1 MHAGGGAGRVRPNDA
16 VVAAIV
22 SSFSTAK
29 TRVAIMTELDSHA
42 NMVVLGR
49 FVTIIRRTGRSVD
62 VQAFADD
69 VPTMKSVPIVDAV
82 VAHDCPCTHTTTLL
96 IITNALHVPSMEHNL
111 IPPFIMR
118 QAGLIVNDVPKFQL
132 DSPTTDD
139 HAIIDPDTG
148 IRIHLTLQST
158 FSGFPTRELTRREL
172 TNAEDYTKVWLT
184 PNLEHWDP
192 YDDSYA
198 EQEQSLLDNDGNL
211 RSDLSRPRKKRRIDD
226 HLSEDELF
234 GLVSNVQVKFRDS
247 YVQPVPVD
255 LVEDL
260 IDLNLSRCADG
271 SAPSEHHV
279 PQVHPARDTS
289 APTPSV
295 ESVTATSD
303 RVASEPPSGYPGVP
317 FPPSDRDRGNASSR
331 PQFDP
336 SLSPWEADRGVPHV
350 SSMGTPFPVRP
361 ASSLYGNGAP
371 GLGRCAAATVL
382 DDEHTLNATLQQH
395 ANHNAFTRVAGAT
408 SVSHDADELFQSHHD
423 EEPLMR
429 GNLPLHLQHD
439 MLEDIQE
446 DCFCEDL
453 GEFIARAEFVIGA
466 VTAGQVKDIPA
477 ELLAN
482 VWQIKE
488 SDAERTLRQ
497 TTRRNTQS
505 LNSTLSRQFGTNDR
519 MLRYQ
524 RLDEIFYTDTLKIS
538 KKCKSYRGN
547 TCAQVFVSDKGYI
560 YVCPMRKEADYY
572 DALKQFSKKVGAPHT
587 LVCDGAKTQK
597 KREVKEYLN
606 KIGTRHRVLEL
617 RTQWANR
624 AELWIGILKEAVRR
638 DLRMSHSPLV
648 FWDYCLERRALII
661 NATARDNFKLQGQ
674 TPHMTVHGQEPDISN
689 LLFGWFEWVYYLD
702 DSEKFPYP
710 REVLGRCLGPS
721 IDEGNEM
728 AQWILA
734 VSGEVISRRSIR
746 RLTREELSPTNA
758 DEAHRRK
765 TFMENIYK
773 KRGTSYQLPCPSTGE
788 QIVDDIAG
796 VSKEVHWKEEE
807 SPFNL
812 DAHEEGSPD
821 VPDDDIVDAYGKP
834 VSENS
839 LTDLLIGAE
848 ILLPQGETSDG
859 KFAAGKV
866 IRQSVDEN
874 GVARGK
880 HDDNP
885 LFSTRAYDVLF
896 EDGRVRE
903 YSANVIAENV
913 LSMADSSGHLSCE
926 MESIVSH
933 QRNGDAVSKED
944 AAKSKGKGMV
954 KTTKGWALL
963 VKFKEGTSR
972 WIDLKDAKQANPV
985 MVANYAYASDLEDE
999 PAFAWW
1005 VPYTLKKADAII
1017 KSVNS
1022 RVRNKTHKYGI
1033 EVPRTFAEAMALDAK
1048 NGNDLWRKA
1057 YLKEMGQVNVAFE
1070 YLARGERAP
1079 EGWKKASGHIIWD
1092 VKMDFTRKA
1101 RWVKDGHRTA
1111 APENSSYAGVVSR
1124 ESVRIA
1130 LTYAALHGLP
1140 VVAADIRNAYLSAPS
1155 SEKHYIICGPEFGEH
1170 EGCVA
1175 LIRRALYG
1183 GKAAGRDY
1191 WHFLRKI
1198 MHKDF
1203 GFQSSR
1209 GDPDVWFREARRADT
1224 NELYYE
1230 YVLLYTD
1237 DILCISDRAEDIIRG
1252 EIGKKFMLKEESI
1265 GPPSQYLGGKLSLVE
1280 LANGTKAWSF
1290 SSTQYVKEAVG
1301 NAEKL
1306 AKSLDMSVPGPR
1318 NSTTPI
1324 SRDYR
1329 PEIDTTTELTPELAS
1344 HYYSLIGVLRWIVEL
1359 GRVDICVEVS
1369 MLSAHLALPRQGHL
1383 EQVFHIIGYLRHHH
1397 NACMVFDPTE
1407 WDVPEGMF
1415 KKEDW
1420 SYSPYGCENLV
1431 EELPPNM
1438 PKALGREMRIRVFVD
1453 SDHAGDS
1460 LTRRSRTGFVVFLNG
1475 APIYWFSKKQTS
1487 CETSTYGAEFVAMKV
1502 AMEYVRGLRYKLRMM
1517 GMPVSEPAYVLG
1529 DNQSV
1534 LANTT
1539 KPGSVLKKKSAAIA
1553 YCFVRE
1559 GCARDEWRTG
1569 YINTNLNVADLF
1581 TKPLPPGEKRDRF
1594 VSCLLHYLVRRAD

>member
-1 MHAGGGAGRVRPNDA
+1 MGGGVGQDVRPNEA

-22 SSFSTAK
+22 SSFSTRK
-29 TRVAIMTELDSHA
+29 TRVVILTELDSHA

-62 VQAFADD
+62 VQAFAED
-69 VPTMKSVPIVDAV
+69 VPTMKSVPLVDAV
-82 VAHDCPCTHTTTLL
+82 VAHDCPCTQTTTLL
-96 IITNALHVPSMEHNL
+96 IFTNALYVPSMEHNL

-118 QAGLIVNDVPKFQL
+118 EAGLIVNDVPKFQL
-132 DSPTTDD
+132 ESPTTDD
-139 HAIIDPDTG
+139 HTIIDPVTNV
-148 IRIHLTLQST
+148 RIHLSLQST
-158 FSGFPTRELTRREL
+158 FSGFPTRELTSREL
-172 TNAEDYTKVWLT
+172 NNIDDYTKIWLT
-184 PNLEHWDP
+184 PRVEHWDP
-192 YDDSYA
+192 YDDFYA
-198 EQEQSLLDNDGNL
+198 EQERSLIDNDGNL
-211 RSDLSRPRKKRRIDD
+211 RDNDNRRQKKRRVDD
-226 HLSEDELF
+226 LLSEDELF
-234 GLVSNVQVKFRDS
+234 GLVSNVQVKFEDG
-247 YVQPVPVD
+247 YVKSVPVD
-255 LVEDL
+255 YVEAL
-260 IDLNLSRCADG
+260 IDYNLSRCADE
-271 SAPSEHHV
+271 SAPSEH
-279 PQVHPARDTS
+279 PDPEVHPAQVPSTPTS
-289 APTPSV
+289 SV
-295 ESVTATSD
+295 ASATLTSS
-303 RVASEPPSGYPGVP
+303 RAASEPMRGYPGVP
-317 FPPSDRDRGNASSR
+317 FHLSNHDADTAPGR
-331 PQFDP
+331 PQFDTP
-336 SLSPWEADRGVPHV
+336 SSPREAGRDVLHDLST
-350 SSMGTPFPVRP
+350 GTPTTPVCT
-361 ASSLYGNGAP
+361 ASPDESGAP
-371 GLGRCAAATVL
+371 RLGRRAAATVL
-382 DDEHTLNATLQQH
+382 DDEATLNATLQQQAAH
-395 ANHNAFTRVAGAT
+395 AAFSRAAGAT
-408 SVSHDADELFQSHHD
+408 SVSHDADELFRSHH
-423 EEPLMR
+423 EKEPLMR
-429 GNLPLHLQHD
+429 GDLPFDVQREI
-439 MLEDIQE
+439 LEDIHE
-446 DCFCEDL
+446 DCFCEEL
-453 GEFIARAEFVIGA
+453 GEFVARAEYVIGA

-524 RLDEIFYTDTLKIS
+524 RLDGTFYTDTLKINE
-538 KKCKSYRGN
+538 KCTSYRGN
-547 TCAQVFVSDKGYI
+547 KCAQVFVSDKGYI
-560 YVCPMRKEADYY
+560 FVCPMRKESHYH
-572 DALKQFSKKVGAPHT
+572 DALKQFSKKVGAPEI

-597 KREVKEYLN
+597 KREVKDYLN
-606 KIGTRHRVLEL
+606 QIGTRLKVLEL

-702 DSEKFPYP
+702 DSTKFPYP
-710 REVLGRCLGPS
+710 RECLGRCLGPS

-728 AQWILA
+728 AQWIVA
-734 VSGEVISRRSIR
+734 VTGEVISRRTIR
-746 RLTREELSPTNA
+746 RLTRDELSPTNTA
-758 DEAHRRK
+758 EAHRRK
-765 TFMENIYK
+765 TFMENIYR

-788 QIVDDIAG
+788 QIADDIAG
-796 VSKEVHWKEEE
+796 VGNEVHWNEI
-807 SPFNL
+807 PFNL

-821 VPDDDIVDAYGKP
+821 VPDADIVDEYGKP

-848 ILLPQGETSDG
+848 ILLPQGETSDEG
-859 KFAAGKV
+859 FASGKV

-874 GVARGK
+874 GVARGQ
-880 HDDNP
+880 HNDNP

-896 EDGRVRE
+896 EDGCVRE
-903 YSANVIAENV
+903 YAANVIAENV
-913 LSMADSSGHLSCE
+913 LSMADSSGHLSNE

-944 AAKSKGKGMV
+944 AAKSKCKGLF
-954 KTTKGWALL
+954 KTTKGWSLL
-963 VKFKEGTSR
+963 VKFREGTSR
-972 WIDLKDAKQANPV
+972 WIELKDAKQANPV

-1022 RVRNKTHKYGI
+1022 RVQRKTHKYGI
-1033 EVPRTFAEAMALDAK
+1033 EVPRSFKEAMALDAK

-1057 YLKEMGQVNVAFE
+1057 YLKEMSQVNVAFE
-1070 YLARGERAP
+1070 YLARGQRAP

-1111 APENSSYAGVVSR
+1111 APESSSYAGVVSR
-1124 ESVRIA
+1124 ESIRIA

-1191 WHFLRKI
+1191 WHYLRKI
-1198 MHKDF
+1198 MHNDF

-1209 GDPDVWFREARRADT
+1209 GDPDVWFREARNPTT

-1237 DILCISDRAEDIIRG
+1237 DILAISHRAEDIIRG
-1252 EIGKKFMLKEESI
+1252 EIGTKFMLKEESI

-1290 SSTQYVKEAVG
+1290 SSTQYVKEAVT

-1306 AKSLDMSVPGPR
+1306 AKSIDMSVPGPR

-1329 PEIDTTTELTPELAS
+1329 PEIDTTSELTPEMAS

-1383 EQVFHIIGYLRHHH
+1383 EQVFHIIGYLKHHH

-1407 WDVPEGMF
+1407 WDIPEGMF
-1415 KKEDW
+1415 EKEDW
-1420 SYSPYGCENLV
+1420 SYSPYGCEELC

-1534 LANTT
+1534 LANTSN
-1539 KPGSVLKKKSAAIA
+1539 PGSVLKKKSAAIA

-1569 YINTNLNVADLF
+1569 YINTNYNVADLF
-1581 TKPLPPGEKRDRF
+1581 TKPLPSGEKRDRF
-1594 VSCLLHYLVRRAD
+1594 ISCLLHYLVRRAD

>member
-1 MHAGGGAGRVRPNDA
+1 MGGGLAGDVRPNEA

-22 SSFSTAK
+22 MSFSTAK
-29 TRVAIMTELDSHA
+29 SRVAILTELDSHA

-62 VQAFADD
+62 VQAFAED

-82 VAHDCPCTHTTTLL
+82 VAHDCPYTSTTTLL
-96 IITNALHVPSMEHNL
+96 VFTNALYVPSMEHNL

-118 QAGLIVNDVPKFQL
+118 EAGLIVNEVPKFQMEN
-132 DSPTTDD
+132 PTSDD
-139 HAIIDPDTG
+139 HAIIDPVSDV
-148 IRIHLTLQST
+148 RINLTLQST

-172 TNAEDYTKVWLT
+172 ANVQDYTKVWLT
-184 PNLEHWDP
+184 PRVESWDP
-192 YDDSYA
+192 YDEFYA
-198 EQEQSLLDNDGNL
+198 DQERSLIDNNGELRLD
-211 RSDLSRPRKKRRIDD
+211 RTRPRKKSRVDE

-234 GLVSNVQVKFRDS
+234 GLVSNVQVKFEDG
-247 YVQPVPVD
+247 YVKSVPVD
-255 LVEDL
+255 FVESI
-260 IDLNLSRCADG
+260 IDLNLSRYADE
-271 SAPSEHHV
+271 SAPSIYHV
-279 PQVHPARDTS
+279 PEGHPTRAPS

-295 ESVTATSD
+295 ESVAATSS
-303 RVASEPPSGYPGVP
+303 RVASEPPCGYPGIP
-317 FPPSDRDRGNASSR
+317 FAPPDSVHGNAAGR

-336 SLSPWEADRGVPHV
+336 SLSPWEADREVLH
-350 SSMGTPFPVRP
+350 SSVGSPDTPVRT
-361 ASSLYGNGAP
+361 ASSLYGSGAP

-382 DDEHTLNATLQQH
+382 DDEPTMIATLQQH
-395 ANHNAFTRVAGAT
+395 ARHAAFTRVAGAT
-408 SVSHDADELFQSHHD
+408 SVSHEADELFRSHHA

-429 GNLPLHLQHD
+429 GDLPYDVQHNL
-439 MLEDIQE
+439 MEDIFD

-453 GEFIARAEFVIGA
+453 GEFVARAEYVIGA
-466 VTAGQVKDIPA
+466 VTAGQVKDVPA

-505 LNSTLSRQFGTNDR
+505 LDSTLSRQFGTNDR

-524 RLDEIFYTDTLKIS
+524 RLDSIFFTDTLKIS
-538 KKCKSYRGN
+538 KKCTSYRGN

-560 YVCPMRKEADYY
+560 YVCPMRKESDYY
-572 DALKQFSKKVGAPHT
+572 DALKQFSKKVGAPEI
-587 LVCDGAKTQK
+587 LVCDGSKTQK

-606 KIGTRHRVLEL
+606 KIGTRLRVLEQ

-624 AELWIGILKEAVRR
+624 AELWIGIMKEAVRR

-674 TPHMTVHGQEPDISN
+674 TPHMTIHGREPDISN

-710 REVLGRCLGPS
+710 RECLGRCLGPS
-721 IDEGNEM
+721 LDEGNEM

-734 VSGEVISRRSIR
+734 VSGEVISRRTLR
-746 RLTREELSPTNA
+746 RLTREEISPTNE
-758 DEAHRRK
+758 DESYRRRI
-765 TFMENIYK
+765 FMEHIYK

-788 QIVDDIAG
+788 QIADDIAG
-796 VSKEVHWKEEE
+796 VDEVCWKE
-807 SPFNL
+807 SPFDL
-812 DAHEEGSPD
+812 GAHEEGTPD
-821 VPDDDIVDAYGKP
+821 VPDADIVDEFGKP
-834 VSENS
+834 VSENA

-848 ILLPQGETSDG
+848 ILLPEGETTDG

-866 IRQSVDEN
+866 IRQCVDTN
-874 GVARGK
+874 GVARGQ
-880 HDDNP
+880 HNDNP

-913 LSMADSSGHLSCE
+913 LAMADSSGHLSCE

-944 AAKSKGKGMV
+944 AAKSKCKGLF

-963 VKFKEGTSR
+963 VKFKEGTTR

-985 MVANYAYASDLEDE
+985 MVANYAFARDLEDE

-1005 VPYTLKKADAII
+1005 VPYTLRKADAIV
-1017 KSVNS
+1017 KSVTS
-1022 RVRNKTHKYGI
+1022 RITSKTHKYGI
-1033 EVPRTFAEAMALDAK
+1033 EVPRSFKEAMALDAK

-1057 YLKEMGQVNVAFE
+1057 YLKEMSQVNVAFE
-1070 YLARGERAP
+1070 FLARGERAP
-1079 EGWKKASGHIIWD
+1079 EGWKKASGHIVWD

-1111 APENSSYAGVVSR
+1111 APESSSYAGVVSR
-1124 ESVRIA
+1124 ESIRIA

-1155 SEKHYIICGPEFGEH
+1155 SEKHFIICGPEFGEH

-1191 WHFLRKI
+1191 WHYLRKI

-1237 DILCISDRAEDIIRG
+1237 DILVVSERAEDIIRG
-1252 EIGKKFMLKEESI
+1252 EIGRKFMLKEESI

-1280 LANGTKAWSF
+1280 LVNGRKAWSF
-1290 SSTQYVKEAVG
+1290 SSAQYVKEAVA
-1301 NAEKL
+1301 NAVKV
-1306 AKSLDMSVPGPR
+1306 AKSIGMSVPGPR

-1329 PEIDTTTELTPELAS
+1329 PEIDTTTELTPDLAS

-1383 EQVFHIIGYLRHHH
+1383 EQVFHIIGYLKHHH

-1407 WDVPEGMF
+1407 WDIPEGMF
-1415 KKEDW
+1415 EKEDW
-1420 SYSPYGCENLV
+1420 SFSPYGCEDLQ

-1438 PKALGREMRIRVFVD
+1438 PKAYGREMRIRVFVD

-1460 LTRRSRTGFVVFLNG
+1460 LTRRSRTGFVVFLNS

-1487 CETSTYGAEFVAMKV
+1487 CETSTYGAEFVAMKA

-1517 GMPVSEPAYVLG
+1517 GIPVSQPAYVLG

-1534 LANTT
+1534 LANTSN
-1539 KPGSVLKKKSAAIA
+1539 PGSVLKKKSAAIA

-1559 GCARDEWRTG
+1559 GCARDEWRTA
-1569 YINTNLNVADLF
+1569 YINTNFNVADLF
-1581 TKPLPPGEKRDRF
+1581 TKPLPAGEKRDRF
-1594 VSCLLHYLVRRAD
+1594 ISCLLQYVVRRAE

>member
-1 MHAGGGAGRVRPNDA
+1 MHAGGGAGGVRPNEA

-22 SSFSTAK
+22 SSFRTKK
-29 TRVAIMTELDSHA
+29 TRVVILTELDSHA

-49 FVTIIRRTGRSVD
+49 FVSIIRRTGRSVD

-69 VPTMKSVPIVDAV
+69 DPSMKSVPIVDAV

-96 IITNALHVPSMEHNL
+96 IITNALYVPSMEHNL

-118 QAGLIVNDVPKFQL
+118 EAGLIVNDVPKFQL
-132 DSPTTDD
+132 ESPTTDD
-139 HAIIDPDTG
+139 HTIIDPVTNVR
-148 IRIHLTLQST
+148 IRLTLQST
-158 FSGFPTRELTRREL
+158 FSGFPTRELTQHEL
-172 TNAEDYTKVWLT
+172 NHAEDYTKIWLT
-184 PNLEHWDP
+184 PKVENWNP
-192 YDDSYA
+192 YDDSFA
-198 EQEQSLLDNDGNL
+198 EQEESLLDYYGEL
-211 RSDLSRPRKKRRIDD
+211 RSDRADKRKKRRVDD

-234 GLVSNVQVKFRDS
+234 GLVSNVQVKFEDG
-247 YVQPVPVD
+247 YVKSVPVEV
-255 LVEDL
+255 VEQI
-260 IDLNLSRCADG
+260 IDSNLSRYADDF
-271 SAPSEHHV
+271 APSYTPV
-279 PQVHPARDTS
+279 PEVHPAPVTS

-295 ESVTATSD
+295 ASVAATSTRD
-303 RVASEPPSGYPGVP
+303 ASEPMSGYPSVP
-317 FPPSDRDRGNASSR
+317 EPPSEHDRGSATSR

-336 SLSPWEADRGVPHV
+336 SLSPREAERLVLDD
-350 SSMGTPFPVRP
+350 SSTGSPENSVRTCLP
-361 ASSLYGNGAP
+361 SYGSGAP
-371 GLGRCAAATVL
+371 GLGRCAAISVL
-382 DDEHTLNATLQQH
+382 DDEATMSATLRQQADH
-395 ANHNAFTRVAGAT
+395 AAFTRVAGAT
-408 SVSHDADELFQSHHD
+408 SVSHDADELFRSHNEKEH
-423 EEPLMR
+423 LMR
-429 GNLPLHLQHD
+429 GDLPFQVQHD
-439 MLEDIQE
+439 IVEDVYE
-446 DCFCEDL
+446 DCFCDEL
-453 GEFIARAEFVIGA
+453 GEFVARAEFVIGA

-477 ELLAN
+477 ELLSK

-505 LNSTLSRQFGTNDR
+505 LNSTMSRQFGTNDR

-524 RLDEIFYTDTLKIS
+524 RLDSTFYTDTLKIN

-547 TCAQVFVSDKGYI
+547 MCAQVFVSDKGYI
-560 YVCPMRKEADYY
+560 FVCPMRKEAHYL
-572 DALKQFSKKVGAPHT
+572 DALKLFSKKVGAPNT

-597 KREVKEYLN
+597 KQEVKDYLHQ
-606 KIGTRHRVLEL
+606 IGTTLRVLEL

-624 AELWIGILKEAVRR
+624 AELWIGIIKEAVRR
-638 DLRMSHSPLV
+638 DLRMSHAPLV
-648 FWDYCLERRALII
+648 FWDYCLERRALIM

-702 DSEKFPYP
+702 DSSSFPYP
-710 REVLGRCLGPS
+710 RECLGRCLGPS
-721 IDEGNEM
+721 MDEGNEM

-734 VSGEVISRRSIR
+734 VTGEVITRRTVR
-746 RLTREELSPTNA
+746 RLIREELSPTNES
-758 DEAHRRK
+758 EAHRRK
-765 TFMENIYK
+765 IFMEHIYK

-788 QIVDDIAG
+788 QIADDIAG
-796 VSKEVHWKEEE
+796 VHNEVKWDE

-812 DAHEEGSPD
+812 DAHEEGTPD
-821 VPDDDIVDAYGKP
+821 VPDADIADEFGKP
-834 VSENS
+834 VSDTS
-839 LTDLLIGAE
+839 FTDLLIGAE
-848 ILLPQGETSDG
+848 VLLPQGETADG
-859 KFAAGKV
+859 NFAAGKI
-866 IRQSVDEN
+866 IRQSVDEH

-885 LFSTRAYDVLF
+885 LFSTRAYEVLF
-896 EDGRVRE
+896 EDGSVRE
-903 YSANVIAENV
+903 YAANVIAENV

-944 AAKSKGKGMV
+944 AAKSKCKGLF
-954 KTTKGWALL
+954 KTTKGWTLL
-963 VKFKEGTSR
+963 VKFKEGTTR
-972 WIDLKDAKQANPV
+972 WVDLKDAKQANPV
-985 MVANYAYASDLEDE
+985 LVANYAFASDLENE

-1022 RVRNKTHKYGI
+1022 RVQSKTHKYGV
-1033 EVPRTFAEAMALDAK
+1033 EVPRSFKEAMALDAK

-1057 YLKEMGQVNVAFE
+1057 YLKEMSQVNIAFE
-1070 YLARGERAP
+1070 YLAKGERAP

-1111 APENSSYAGVVSR
+1111 APESSSYAGVVSR
-1124 ESVRIA
+1124 ESIRIA

-1155 SEKHYIICGPEFGEH
+1155 SEKHFIICGPEFGEH

-1191 WHFLRKI
+1191 WHYLRKI
-1198 MHKDF
+1198 MHNDF

-1280 LANGTKAWSF
+1280 LSNGTKAWSF
-1290 SSTQYVKEAVG
+1290 SSAQYVKEAVA

-1306 AKSLDMSVPGPR
+1306 AASIGMSVPGPR

-1329 PEIDTTTELTPELAS
+1329 PEVDTTTELTPELAS

-1383 EQVFHIIGYLRHHH
+1383 EQVFHIIGYLKHHH
-1397 NACMVFDPTE
+1397 NAVMVFDPTE
-1407 WDVPEGMF
+1407 WDIPEGMF
-1415 KKEDW
+1415 EKEDW
-1420 SYSPYGCENLV
+1420 SFSPYGCEDLN

-1438 PKALGREMRIRVFVD
+1438 PRALGREMRIRVFVD

-1517 GMPVSEPAYVLG
+1517 GMPVSEPAYVCG

-1534 LANTT
+1534 LANTSN
-1539 KPGSVLKKKSAAIA
+1539 PGSVLKKKSSGIA

-1559 GCARDEWRTG
+1559 GCARDEWRTA
-1569 YINTNLNVADLF
+1569 YVNTNWNVADLF

-1594 VSCLLHYLVRRAD
+1594 ISCLLHYLVRRAD